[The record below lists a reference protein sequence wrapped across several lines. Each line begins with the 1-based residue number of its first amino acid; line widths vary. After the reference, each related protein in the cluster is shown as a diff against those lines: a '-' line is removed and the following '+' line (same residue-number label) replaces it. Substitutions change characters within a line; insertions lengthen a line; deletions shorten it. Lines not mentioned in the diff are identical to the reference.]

1 VVSAAR
7 SACLGAC
14 AHACAHDACAGVC
27 THVHAVY
34 ACARACPGV
43 CALLCMRLRAH
54 WPVPTACAQ
63 ARARTHARPPPQA
76 RGARSIPLSTL
87 LLTRA
92 KGSSS
97 TTIGLGLPGLA
108 PCCPSSGAATI
119 APPASHRPG
128 PGTTGAG
135 AGARLLSRTLRST
148 PQLLSARSAPA
159 SARRS
164 ASRPHTEHPHADTGA
179 VHALLLQ
186 LLSVGQPGR
195 FVRHGNLICT

>member
-1 VVSAAR
+1 VRRWSVQRGALVWARARMRARMMRAPACARTCMLCMRARARAQACAR
-7 SACLGAC
+7 SCACAC
-14 AHACAHDACAGVC
+14 AHTGLCPRRVRR
-27 THVHAVY
+27 HA
-34 ACARACPGV
+34 
-43 CALLCMRLRAH
+43 L
-54 WPVPTACAQ
+54 
-63 ARARTHARPPPQA
+63 ARTHVPP
-76 RGARSIPLSTL
+76 RKRVEIPLSTL